1 MCYYSTTINTR
12 NAEHQENLVVGT
24 HANHAAL
31 RADHA
36 VLRAEKDNRVVCVM
50 DDTMIHLE
58 KLELSELG
66 AANVVRHEG
75 HVVRLKIALK
85 DVIGKPVSGMFREY
99 HAAMHCQN
107 SRQGYASDCIVINGV
122 PVHLVWLKAGT
133 KCYVGDKKLALE
145 TRLGVDDPSIVHD
158 HKPIDEQPG
167 LTRVTDRALG
177 LCSIVR

>member
-1 MCYYSTTINTR
+1 MCYYSTTMSNTR

-24 HANHAAL
+24 AV
-31 RADHA
+31 DHA
-36 VLRAEKDNRVVCVM
+36 VLKAEKDNRVVCVM

-58 KLELSELG
+58 KLQLSELG
-66 AANVVRHEG
+66 AACTVRYKNSA
-75 HVVRLKIALK
+75 VLVRTVLK

-99 HAAMHCQN
+99 HAVANPDSHHIQ
-107 SRQGYASDCIVINGV
+107 RHGYASDCIVINGV
-122 PVHLVWLKAGT
+122 PVHLVWLKQGT